1 MRELKL
7 PDGQLL
13 YYEYDPV
20 QDMLYVLLRPDVGAT
35 YYRDMPDQP
44 GVMLRYEGA
53 TDELVGLTVHN
64 VQRKL
69 ICGMV
74 AELGERVLSK
84 AA

>member
-1 MRELKL
+1 
-7 PDGQLL
+7 
-13 YYEYDPV
+13 V
-20 QDMLYVLLRPDVGAT
+20 QDMLYVLLRPNVGVT
-35 YYRDMPDQP
+35 YYRDIPDQA

-69 ICGMV
+69 IRSMV
-74 AELGERVLSK
+74 AELGERVLTK